1 MDRTITKRGSLFFE
15 FSAATV
21 IEPSNI
27 VMQYTVGVDIG
38 GTFTDCVVLDPQGSV
53 VLGKALSTPND
64 FALGALNAVSDAARN
79 LGLASEDE
87 LLRNTRFFFHACTI
101 ADNTLITRTGPRT
114 GLLTTEGFADT
125 LLIMRGRT
133 TEGLTES
140 EAFRASTQSKPDPI
154 IPRSLIQEVAERI
167 DYKGAVLIRLERDEI
182 EQAIQSLMERGVE
195 SVAIAL
201 LWSLANDAHERAL
214 ADFITQHYPSM
225 HLSLSSEVA
234 PYLGEYERTATT
246 AFNAYVAPKIA
257 AYLKRLRELLKAKG
271 LSREPLVMQSYGGVL
286 GIDDT
291 CKKAVG
297 TIESGP
303 AAGIVGSRYIGAE
316 LGVTNVL
323 ATDMGGTTFKVGVIR
338 DGSLEKDHKPIL
350 MRYQLFLSKIWVESI
365 GAGGGSI
372 VWIDPES
379 GLLKVGPQGAGSSP
393 GPICYGLGGTDVTV
407 SDADLMLGYL
417 NEVCFLG
424 GRMKLARGP
433 AVEALKEK
441 IAGPMN
447 ITVAEAASGIYRI
460 TNAHMSDLIRR
471 ATVERGYDPREFTL
485 FAYGGAAPVHAGRYA
500 AELGIKEIVVPLT
513 ASVHGATGLVS
524 SDVVYDYGR
533 SERLSVPAEV
543 KRVRELFA
551 GLVERA
557 TASLRTA
564 GFQDDEIKIV
574 RSLDMRYRQQV
585 HELNVPFPPGAA
597 ELTGQDLEAIYE
609 RFDELYEITYGP
621 GAGYREAGK
630 EIMAFRVVAA
640 GELHKPR
647 LRKYAL
653 EKNRAGDALKTERKV
668 YFEEQRDFIPTK
680 IYDYGRLGP
689 GSEISGPA
697 IIETPVTTIVV
708 NPNDN
713 ARVDEYCNVRM
724 SVGQ

>member
-1 MDRTITKRGSLFFE
+1 MK
-15 FSAATV
+15 
-21 IEPSNI
+21 
-27 VMQYTVGVDIG
+27 YTVGVDIG
-38 GTFTDCVVLDPQGSV
+38 GTFTDCVALDDQGTV
-53 VLGKALSTPND
+53 ALGKALSTPDD
-64 FALGALNAVSDAARN
+64 FAVGAVNAVSDAARN
-79 LGLASEDE
+79 LGLAGENA
-87 LLRNTRFFFHACTI
+87 LLSNTQFFFHACTI
-101 ADNTLITRTGPRT
+101 ADNTLITRTGPKT

-154 IPRSLIQEVAERI
+154 SPRSLIQEVAERI
-167 DYKGAVLIRLERDEI
+167 DYKGSVLIRLEADEI
-182 EQAIQSLMERGVE
+182 ARAVKSLTERGVE

-214 ADFITQHYPSM
+214 ADFISQHYPSV

-246 AFNAYVAPKIA
+246 AFNAYVGPRIT
-257 AYLKRLRELLKAKG
+257 AYLKRLRELLRAKG

-316 LGVTNVL
+316 LGVANVL

-393 GPICYGLGGTDVTV
+393 GPICYGLGGSEVTV
-407 SDADLMLGYL
+407 SDADLILGYL
-417 NEVCFLG
+417 NEDCFLG
-424 GRMKLARGP
+424 GKMRLNKKR
-433 AVEALKEK
+433 ALETLEDK
-441 IAGPMN
+441 IAKPMGMSV
-447 ITVAEAASGIYRI
+447 TQAASGIYRI
-460 TNAHMSDLIRR
+460 TNSHMSDLIRK

-485 FAYGGAAPVHAGRYA
+485 FAFGGAAPVHAGRYA
-500 AELGIKEIVVPLT
+500 AELGIKQLVVPLT

-524 SDVVYDYGR
+524 SDVVYEYGK
-533 SERLSVPAEV
+533 SDHLFVPGDMKRINENFSALV
-543 KRVRELFA
+543 KKAIE
-551 GLVERA
+551 
-557 TASLRTA
+557 SLRSA
-564 GFQDDEIKIV
+564 GFENNGITV
-574 RSLDMRYRQQV
+574 MRSLDMRYRHQV
-585 HELNVPFPPGAA
+585 HELNVPLAA
-597 ELTGQDLEAIYE
+597 GLTALSEEAMEEAYG
-609 RFDELYEITYGP
+609 RFDELYEQTYGP

-630 EIMAFRVVAA
+630 EIMAFRVVAT
-640 GELHKPR
+640 GQ
-647 LRKYAL
+647 
-653 EKNRAGDALKTERKV
+653 LKRPTLKSYPLGSKASDPGLKGRRDV
-668 YFEEQRDFIPTK
+668 YF
-680 IYDYGRLGP
+680 
-689 GSEISGPA
+689 
-697 IIETPVTTIVV
+697 
-708 NPNDN
+708 
-713 ARVDEYCNVRM
+713 
-724 SVGQ
+724 